1 MPDARIPFH
10 HSFPGCEVNVGSY
23 PKRRHF
29 SSTLLLVLFLSGG
42 GCSDDPA
49 GPKELEPL
57 VGVWEASELVMTN
70 QANPSVVVNLIEQG
84 ATFFLSV
91 LANGQY
97 SASLTFLGQATS
109 EMGTIQV
116 SGNNVTITPT
126 QPEGPPLVAT
136 WSFVGENL
144 VLDGESA
151 FDFNLDG
158 TPEASFAHIVLEP
171 AED

>member
-1 MPDARIPFH
+1 M
-10 HSFPGCEVNVGSY
+10 GSSL
-23 PKRRHF
+23 KCRHF
-29 SSTLLLVLFLSGG
+29 SSSLLFLLFLLGG
-42 GCSDDPA
+42 GCSDDPT
-49 GPKELEPL
+49 GPKELKPL
-57 VGVWEASELVMTN
+57 VGVWEARELVMTN
-70 QANPSVVVNLIEQG
+70 QANPSVVVDLIEQG
-84 ATFFLSV
+84 ATFVLSI

-97 SASLTFLGQATS
+97 SASLTFLGQGTA
-109 EMGTIQV
+109 EMGTVQV

-136 WSFVGENL
+136 WGFAGERL
-144 VLDGESA
+144 VLDGESV

>member
-1 MPDARIPFH
+1 MGFSLKCR
-10 HSFPGCEVNVGSY
+10 HSALCLP
-23 PKRRHF
+23 
-29 SSTLLLVLFLSGG
+29 LLLLFLLGG
-42 GCSDDPA
+42 GCSDDPV
-49 GPKELEPL
+49 GPKELKPL

-84 ATFFLSV
+84 ATFVLSV
-91 LANGQY
+91 LADGQY
-97 SASLTFLGQATS
+97 AASLTFLGQGTS

-116 SGNNVTITPT
+116 SGENLTITPT
-126 QPEGPPLVAT
+126 QPEGPPLLAT
-136 WSFVGENL
+136 WRFEGESL

-171 AED
+171 AGD